1 MRISWTRPGTLTSS
15 SRAKGKFVLKTL
27 FMTSLLAASGAMAA
41 EPQFVLQSADPA
53 LGATRFPQRYILN
66 DFGCSGGNE
75 SPPLRWSGAPKG
87 TRSFVV
93 TLFDMDEHNSPSGS
107 WHWIVYDLPAN
118 VSALSAGTGVV
129 NSKSLPAAAHQGRT
143 DLGTDAY
150 HGPCPGKGDEPHRYV
165 FTIYALKVP
174 NLSVPSDPS
183 GAMVVYSL
191 QEHLL
196 GKATLVVRHGR

>member
-1 MRISWTRPGTLTSS
+1 MLEKLWVGLLVALTVVNVSSASDAQFTL
-15 SRAKGKFVLKTL
+15 R
-27 FMTSLLAASGAMAA
+27 SGDA
-41 EPQFVLQSADPA
+41 A
-53 LGATRFPQRYILN
+53 LGKAQFPDKYILN
-66 DFGCSGGNE
+66 DFGCTGGNQ

-87 TRSFVV
+87 TQSFVV
-93 TLFDMDEHNSPSGS
+93 TLFDMDEHNTPSGW
-107 WHWIVYDLPAN
+107 WHWVVYDLPAN
-118 VSALSAGTGVV
+118 ATELPAGAGVV
-129 NSKSLPAAAHQGRT
+129 NSKTLPAAAHQGRT

-150 HGPCPGKGDEPHRYV
+150 HGPCPDKGDEPHRYV

-174 NLSVPSDPS
+174 RLSVPPDPS